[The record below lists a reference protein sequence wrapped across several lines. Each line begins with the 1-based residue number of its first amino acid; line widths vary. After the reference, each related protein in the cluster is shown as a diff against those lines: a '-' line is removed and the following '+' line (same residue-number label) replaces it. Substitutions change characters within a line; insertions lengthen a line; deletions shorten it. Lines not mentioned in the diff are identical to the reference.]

1 MKSQKNRTHHI
12 PAIQPGCNR
21 DHGGHAKTGER
32 ERRSRIHLNAVNRP
46 AHRIEYWCTA
56 LAEEEVF
63 KRETFG
69 PSSLHLSDY

>member
-1 MKSQKNRTHHI
+1 MLKL
-12 PAIQPGCNR
+12 
-21 DHGGHAKTGER
+21 ER

-46 AHRIEYWCTA
+46 AHRIEYWCTV
-56 LAEEEVF
+56 LAEEKVF